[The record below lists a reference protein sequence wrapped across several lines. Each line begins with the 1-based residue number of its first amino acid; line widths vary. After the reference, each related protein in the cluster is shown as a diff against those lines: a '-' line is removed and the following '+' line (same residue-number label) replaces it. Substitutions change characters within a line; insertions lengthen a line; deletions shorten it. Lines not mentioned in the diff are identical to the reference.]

1 EAIFLF
7 PTQGVG
13 LEQAMR
19 HSAEITHATLEAF
32 NRWLRDDWGF
42 AYRGRL
48 FAAPMFSLMDLDRTV
63 RELEWALQEGARVIH
78 VPPAAVPRRGGS
90 CSRAAPR
97 FDPFWA
103 RVAEAGL
110 TVAFHASDSGY
121 GHYANAWENRS
132 GSMEAFKGYA
142 FGQITQA

>member
-13 LEQAMR
+13 LEQAVR

-48 FAAPMFSLMDLDRTV
+48 FAAPMFSLMDLDRAV
-63 RELEWALQEGARVIH
+63 RELEWALAEGARVIH
-78 VPPAAVPRRGGS
+78 VRPAPVPQPGGS
-90 CSRAAPR
+90 CSPADPR
-97 FDPFWA
+97 FDPLWA

-110 TVAFHASDSGY
+110 PLAVHA
-121 GHYANAWENRS
+121 R
-132 GSMEAFKGYA
+132 
-142 FGQITQA
+142 